1 MKIHVE
7 RFQRYMLAFDI
18 TLLGNAGFIDGRF
31 SSAIDSDPKGQCF
44 IERGSNIVLLC

>member
-31 SSAIDSDPKGQCF
+31 SSAIDSDPEGQCSKSYLL
-44 IERGSNIVLLC
+44 RGVHT